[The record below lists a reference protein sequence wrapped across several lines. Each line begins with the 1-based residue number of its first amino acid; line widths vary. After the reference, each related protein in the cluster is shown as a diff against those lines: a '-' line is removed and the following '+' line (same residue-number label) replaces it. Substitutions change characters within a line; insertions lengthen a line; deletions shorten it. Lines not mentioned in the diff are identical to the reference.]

1 MKRKEAFSIIIGTF
15 CMAAATNTVFQPFG
29 IVTGG
34 FGGLGIIFDKL
45 WGIPLWMT
53 NVTLNVPLF
62 ILAFRYK
69 TKKFMLRTICSDIML
84 TVFLGVLPRFSFFPK
99 DFYVNLILGAILM
112 GIGLGLVMKER
123 TSTGGTDLMAFLLH
137 VVFPHM
143 SIPMLLGMLDGTIV
157 LFGAFIFGENK
168 WL

>member
-1 MKRKEAFSIIIGTF
+1 
-15 CMAAATNTVFQPFG
+15 MAAATNTVFQPFG

-45 WGIPLWMT
+45 WSIPLWMT

-123 TSTGGTDLMAFLLH
+123 TSTGG
-137 VVFPHM
+137 
-143 SIPMLLGMLDGTIV
+143 DGSDGV
-157 LFGAFIFGENK
+157 LTACCLSACKHSYASWDAGRHDRPVRRFYFRC
-168 WL
+168 

>member
-45 WGIPLWMT
+45 WSIPLWMT

-84 TVFLGVLPRFSFFPK
+84 TVFLGVLPDSHFSRKIF
-99 DFYVNLILGAILM
+99 
-112 GIGLGLVMKER
+112 
-123 TSTGGTDLMAFLLH
+123 
-137 VVFPHM
+137 M
-143 SIPMLLGMLDGTIV
+143 SI
-157 LFGAFIFGENK
+157 
-168 WL
+168 